1 MSFFSSLT
9 APGRDRRRDVLRR
22 VLYLVAGLFFLWCAV
37 YLFPTES
44 SPPGE
49 EPAAVVDE
57 NASPAAAPVARTA
70 EGPALWTPGNAIALL
85 LLLGG
90 GAWALYL
97 QRRQA
102 EGPGANAT
110 LEALET
116 LQLAPNQEIRLVRCG
131 PDVLVLGVTSGQI
144 TCLTTYPA
152 GTLATGVKAPAAADA
167 SEPQAA
173 ASEAASETA
182 SATAHSGDGAP
193 TAAAPNFATLLERM
207 AGQHV
212 RNTPSNGAPSAR

>member
-1 MSFFSSLT
+1 MPSLSSLAT
-9 APGRDRRRDVLRR
+9 FRPDQRRDVLRR
-22 VLYLVAGLFFLWCAV
+22 VLYLGAGLFFLWCAV
-37 YLFPTES
+37 YLFPTDAPAPS
-44 SPPGE
+44 E
-49 EPAAVVDE
+49 EPAVVVDE
-57 NASPAAAPVARTA
+57 NASPEAGFIARTA

-102 EGPGANAT
+102 EGAEEGTT

-116 LQLAPNQEIRLVRCG
+116 LQLAPNQEVRLVRCG
-131 PDVLVLGVTSGQI
+131 PEVLVLGVTSGEI

-152 GTLATGVKAPAAADA
+152 EALPATAQADA
-167 SEPQAA
+167 SAATAPPPAPESERKAA
-173 ASEAASETA
+173 AAAPRA
-182 SATAHSGDGAP
+182 GDGAAA
-193 TAAAPNFATLLERM
+193 AAAPNFATLLERM

-212 RNTPSNGAPSAR
+212 RNPSSTGAPSSR

>member
-1 MSFFSSLT
+1 MPSLSSL
-9 APGRDRRRDVLRR
+9 AASSPDRRRDVLRR

-37 YLFPTES
+37 YLFPTDA
-44 SPPGE
+44 PGPSE

-57 NASPAAAPVARTA
+57 NASPDAGFIARTA

-102 EGPGANAT
+102 EDAEGGTT

-116 LQLAPNQEIRLVRCG
+116 LRLAANQEVRLVRCG
-131 PDVLVLGVTSGQI
+131 SDVLVLGVTSGQI
-144 TCLTTYPA
+144 TCLSTYPA
-152 GTLATGVKAPAAADA
+152 EALSAAAHADTPAAEAPTP
-167 SEPQAA
+167 SPETEPKA
-173 ASEAASETA
+173 ASAAPLA
-182 SATAHSGDGAP
+182 GDGA
-193 TAAAPNFATLLERM
+193 TAAATPNFATLLERM

-212 RNTPSNGAPSAR
+212 RNTPSTGTRSSR

>member
-1 MSFFSSLT
+1 MPSLSSL
-9 APGRDRRRDVLRR
+9 AASNPDQRRDVLRR
-22 VLYLVAGLFFLWCAV
+22 VLYLAAGLFFLWCAV
-37 YLFPTES
+37 YLFPTNAPAPS
-44 SPPGE
+44 E

-57 NASPAAAPVARTA
+57 NPSPDGGFIARTA

-102 EGPGANAT
+102 EDAEEGTT

-116 LQLAPNQEIRLVRCG
+116 LQLAPNQDVRLVRCG

-152 GTLATGVKAPAAADA
+152 EALSAAAHADTPAAAA
-167 SEPQAA
+167 PAP
-173 ASEAASETA
+173 ASETGRKPA
-182 SATAHSGDGAP
+182 SAAPLAGDGA
-193 TAAAPNFATLLERM
+193 TAAAAPNFATLLERM

-212 RNTPSNGAPSAR
+212 RNTPSTGAHSSR

>member
-1 MSFFSSLT
+1 MPSLSSLAT
-9 APGRDRRRDVLRR
+9 SRPDQRRELLRR

-37 YLFPTES
+37 YLFPTDAPAPS
-44 SPPGE
+44 E

-57 NASPAAAPVARTA
+57 NASPEAGFIARTA

-102 EGPGANAT
+102 KSTEEGTT

-116 LQLAPNQEIRLVRCG
+116 LQLAPKQEVRLVRCG

-152 GTLATGVKAPAAADA
+152 EALPATAQAGTPAATAPPA
-167 SEPQAA
+167 APESARTA
-173 ASEAASETA
+173 ASAAPRA
-182 SATAHSGDGAP
+182 GDGA
-193 TAAAPNFATLLERM
+193 TAAAAPNFATLLERM

-212 RNTPSNGAPSAR
+212 RTSSSTGAPSSR